1 MRLWLRFLKF
11 TFHYLYPEGDQPMKK
26 LHSLEDLFTD
36 QLRDLYSAENQII
49 KALSKMAKTATSEEL
64 KSAFEEHLEQT
75 RQHAERLE
83 QIFDQLDM
91 NPKGKKCKGM
101 EGLIDEG
108 KEAMSETEESA
119 VCDAALI
126 AAAQRVEHYEM
137 AGYGCARTYA
147 QMLGNEQAAGLLQ
160 QTLTEEKE
168 TDEKLTRL
176 AEEIINVQAAGA
188 GSREG

>member
-1 MRLWLRFLKF
+1 
-11 TFHYLYPEGDQPMKK
+11 MKK
-26 LHSLEDLFTD
+26 LHSLEDLFID
-36 QLRDLYSAENQII
+36 QLRDLYNAENQII

-64 KSAFEEHLEQT
+64 KNAFEEHLEQT
-75 RQHAERLE
+75 KEHAERLE

-108 KEAMSETEESA
+108 KESMSEAEESA

-147 QMLGNEQAAGLLQ
+147 QTLGNEQAARLLQ
-160 QTLTEEKE
+160 QTLAEEKE

-176 AEEIINVQAAGA
+176 AEEIVNVQAVGV
-188 GSREG
+188 GSREE